1 MEKVIELARPK
12 QATVKEAMEKAVET
26 AGAYKIKRI
35 AIIMRIDDAED
46 EEKLAFL
53 VGNDEQGK
61 YTNSLLAW
69 DLEQARIGL
78 FQGCFEEG

>member
-1 MEKVIELARPK
+1 MDNVIELAK
-12 QATVKEAMEKAVET
+12 VGQATVLEAIEKALET
-26 AGAYKIKRI
+26 TKAYKIKRI
-35 AIIMRIDDAED
+35 AVIMRIEDPDDD
-46 EEKLAFL
+46 EKLAFL